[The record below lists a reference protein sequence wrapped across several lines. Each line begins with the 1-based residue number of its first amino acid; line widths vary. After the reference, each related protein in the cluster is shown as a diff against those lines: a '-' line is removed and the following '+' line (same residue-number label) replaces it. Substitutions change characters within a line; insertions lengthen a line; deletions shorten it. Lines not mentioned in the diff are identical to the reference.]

1 VPQISAHRGSSEDT
15 QPATYEAYKHALT
28 SGAEYAELDIRKTG
42 DNTLVVYHDVH
53 AGNTGR
59 LVANLDYQELC
70 DSLGYVVPRV
80 EEVMDLLS
88 GKMIG
93 HLDLKEIG
101 YEEEVIEL
109 ALSTFGP
116 GNFIATT
123 LEDISISSIKK
134 AYPEVKTALS
144 LGRDLDEVPA
154 SRRVAVRYS
163 ELFPL
168 PRIRACGADWVAVNY
183 KLGRLGVI
191 RTCKGNNIGVMV
203 WTVDADDLIDQ
214 FLKDRRVDVLIT
226 NRPQYAVR
234 RRAQLGPTE

>member
-1 VPQISAHRGSSEDT
+1 
-15 QPATYEAYKHALT
+15 
-28 SGAEYAELDIRKTG
+28 
-42 DNTLVVYHDVH
+42 
-53 AGNTGR
+53 
-59 LVANLDYQELC
+59 
-70 DSLGYVVPRV
+70 
-80 EEVMDLLS
+80 MDLLS
-88 GKMIG
+88 GNMIG

-123 LEDISISSIKK
+123 LEDISIANIKH

-144 LGRDLDEVPA
+144 LGRDLDEIPA
-154 SRRVAVRYS
+154 YRRTAVRYS

-168 PRIRACGADWVAVNY
+168 SRIRACGADWVAVNY

-191 RTCKGNNIGVMV
+191 RTCKRNNIGVMV

-234 RRAQLGPTE
+234 RRAQLSSAE